1 MIYSFEYLLRTTS
14 AIMLVTNRFCEGT
27 ITPQIKS
34 PAFKLILDGVFLIG
48 GVYNIFLWVCS
59 ATTQFYLSVRCKIGH
74 RCSLTFTPTGTFSR
88 RNH

>member
-48 GVYNIFLWVCS
+48 GVYNIFLWVC
-59 ATTQFYLSVRCKIGH
+59 RCNHTVLLISQMQN
-74 RCSLTFTPTGTFSR
+74 RTPLFVDIYS
-88 RNH
+88 HWHFF